1 MVAIGALKYGID
13 ILTGDTPIPVLNP
26 NEGSGVTTIKKF
38 SSDLEKGSTDNWQKL
53 NDDVNRLDQSYKGL
67 YGKSAFSDSYQSD
80 LKQFNSSFEKPK
92 TNTTLNDDLISWMY
106 DKAGIPEPKRQPT
119 AEEQGYFFLS
129 ELYQKGED
137 YIFQRDHRADFDN
150 RDTTIGRGFDDIRT
164 DIKDTKLIADTKA
177 QVDLLLT
184 EIIDPNLVGGVAE
197 NVPHTPEYTN
207 KLNSFLNSDK
217 EGLVGKIL
225 AFIKSHPDKFNA
237 NTVRSAITNQQTFMK
252 QVQQKWNEGTITKS
266 ILEGDPGGALG
277 EMGYQGVKVTEQTVV
292 DAADTVLDSDVNPI
306 KPFYD
311 LLKDLWKNAG
321 TYIEYVIAAIVVIA
335 LLFIANQ
342 IKGIAT

>member
-1 MVAIGALKYGID
+1 
-13 ILTGDTPIPVLNP
+13 
-26 NEGSGVTTIKKF
+26 
-38 SSDLEKGSTDNWQKL
+38 
-53 NDDVNRLDQSYKGL
+53 
-67 YGKSAFSDSYQSD
+67 
-80 LKQFNSSFEKPK
+80 
-92 TNTTLNDDLISWMY
+92 
-106 DKAGIPEPKRQPT
+106 
-119 AEEQGYFFLS
+119 
-129 ELYQKGED
+129 
-137 YIFQRDHRADFDN
+137 
-150 RDTTIGRGFDDIRT
+150 
-164 DIKDTKLIADTKA
+164 
-177 QVDLLLT
+177 VDLLLT